1 MKGFPPFEAENGTPA
16 PSGKNWLALLQFALQ
31 TPDLGG
37 VQVVRFDTT
46 ILEVRTVQAPP
57 AYTCTSASKLHTPS
71 GRETAF
77 ASTVGCPCGVSHG
90 SKEYCPG
97 CGNLVPWHDF
107 PGRGLRSAILVS
119 EAPARVG
126 DNLKGPAEK
135 RDTYLLLHIPRATAD
150 AFDEQATRR
159 IVLPGEVPGNGGPLR

>member
-1 MKGFPPFEAENGTPA
+1 MRGFPPFEAENGTQA

-37 VQVVRFDTT
+37 VQVVRFDGT

-57 AYTCTSASKLHTPS
+57 AYTCTSASKLHAPS
-71 GRETAF
+71 G
-77 ASTVGCPCGVSHG
+77 VCGGGHPLAPSDEQPLERCSV
-90 SKEYCPG
+90 
-97 CGNLVPWHDF
+97 CGMMVPWHDF

-126 DNLKGPAEK
+126 DNLKGPIEE

-150 AFDEQATRR
+150 AFDEQASRR
-159 IVLPGEVPGNGGPLR
+159 IVLPGEVPGNGEPLR

>member
-1 MKGFPPFEAENGTPA
+1 MKGFPPFEAENGTQA
-16 PSGKNWLALLQFALQ
+16 PSGKNWLGLLQFALQ

-37 VQVVRFDTT
+37 VQVVRFDGT

-71 GRETAF
+71 GQETLSGA
-77 ASTVGCPCGVSHG
+77 VVECCKLPHG
-90 SKEYCPG
+90 SRERCAT
-97 CGNLVPWHDF
+97 CGNLISYHDF
-107 PGRGLRSAILVS
+107 PGRGPRSTILVS

-126 DNLKGPAEK
+126 DNLKGPIEE
-135 RDTYLLLHIPRATAD
+135 RDTYLLLHIPRALAD

-159 IVLPGEVPGNGGPLR
+159 IVLPGEVPGNEEPLR